1 MRIGQIQD
9 YENALNGVQV
19 ENSGTVKKIA
29 AAVDV
34 STRALQEAAK
44 CGANLLIVHH
54 GMFWLGLRPVTTA
67 LRRQL
72 KFAFEND
79 IAIYSVHLPLDLHPE
94 VGNNV
99 LVMRAIGFED
109 SEPFFEEKG
118 SLLGRRASVDI
129 TLNELVKRLE
139 KTVAGPVKTI
149 AFGPKT
155 VRRLGVIT
163 VRPAARLS
171 GSLGKE
177 LIRSLPAKRR
187 TGPRLPPR
195 KWVSTFC
202 SPVITR
208 LKLSASK
215 RWRRISQGNSSLIGN
230 SSICQRDFKII
241 VFARNLLFTHR
252 VALVINRS
260 MFLRLSGTHDC
271 PGCSSPLSQVIAV
284 KEQTRGW
291 GSAWIVP
298 HSTEEK
304 VARERSDRLDKAM
317 NAQDWGTVAKI
328 LEELERTSPK
338 SWELQSIEAMSLRFA
353 VVIRKLPPIMIAR
366 WHYSRNQIEPNVQNC
381 TSTAPPPRR

>member
-1 MRIGQIQD
+1 MRIGQVQD

-34 STRALQEAAK
+34 STRTLQDAAK

-129 TLNELVKRLE
+129 ALNELVKRLE

-149 AFGPKT
+149 AFGPKI
-155 VRRLGVIT
+155 VRRLGAIT
-163 VRPAARLS
+163 GAA
-171 GSLGKE
+171 GSEIERIAGE
-177 LIRSLPAKRR
+177 GIDTFI
-187 TGPRLPPR
+187 TGEAPHWAAIAAAEMGL
-195 KWVSTFC
+195 
-202 SPVITR
+202 
-208 LKLSASK
+208 
-215 RWRRISQGNSSLIGN
+215 
-230 SSICQRDFKII
+230 
-241 VFARNLLFTHR
+241 NLLLAGHYATETFG
-252 VALVINRS
+252 VKALAAHLAGK
-260 MFLRLSGTHDC
+260 F
-271 PGCSSPLSQVIAV
+271 Q
-284 KEQTRGW
+284 
-291 GSAWIVP
+291 
-298 HSTEEK
+298 
-304 VARERSDRLDKAM
+304 LDW
-317 NAQDWGTVAKI
+317 QFID
-328 LEELERTSPK
+328 
-338 SWELQSIEAMSLRFA
+338 
-353 VVIRKLPPIMIAR
+353 LP
-366 WHYSRNQIEPNVQNC
+366 
-381 TSTAPPPRR
+381 TGL